1 MDGRKWLLPWIDG
14 LKGYYHGSMDGRK
27 WLLPWI
33 DGLKGYYYGSMDG
46 RKWNVMMD
54 RYLWAE
60 I

>member
-1 MDGRKWLLPWIDG
+1 
-14 LKGYYHGSMDGRK
+14 MDGRK